1 MRDFADLTDRVLRGL
16 GKAYA
21 ASAQTLNA
29 PGRSVA
35 VKIDHLYYLA
45 IWPAFA
51 ERIGRY
57 AGILPRTVE
66 ETLVHSGNLVSAG
79 PERRAALPLRL
90 SWPGGAAA
98 VNAAFLLAHF
108 VERGLSLYGDA
119 PDPLPV
125 SPVRIS
131 QADQPAVLE
140 FFTGKTPP
148 LAAAFTAAA

>member
-1 MRDFADLTDRVLRGL
+1 MRDFAELTERVLRGL

-21 ASAQTLNA
+21 ASAQVLNA

-45 IWPAFA
+45 LWPAFA

-57 AGILPRTVE
+57 AGILPRAVE
-66 ETLVHSGNLVSAG
+66 ETLVHSGNLISAG
-79 PERRAALPLRL
+79 PDRRVALPLRL

-108 VERGLSLYGDA
+108 VERGLSLYGGA
-119 PDPLPV
+119 ADPLPV
-125 SPVRIS
+125 SPLRIS
-131 QADQPAVLE
+131 RADQAVVLD
-140 FFTGKTPP
+140 FFAGKTPP
-148 LAAAFTAAA
+148 LDAAFTAA

>member
-1 MRDFADLTDRVLRGL
+1 MRDFAELTERVLRGL

-45 IWPAFA
+45 LWPAFA

-66 ETLVHSGNLVSAG
+66 EALIHSGNLVSAG

-90 SWPGGAAA
+90 SWPGGSAA

-108 VERGLSLYGDA
+108 VERGLALYGDA

-131 QADQPAVLE
+131 RTDQAAVLA
-140 FFTGKTPP
+140 FFTDKTPP
-148 LAAAFTAAA
+148 LDAAFTSAA

>member
-1 MRDFADLTDRVLRGL
+1 MRDFAELTERVLRGL

-21 ASAQTLNA
+21 ASAQVLNA

-45 IWPAFA
+45 LWPAFA

-57 AGILPRTVE
+57 AGLLPRNVE
-66 ETLVHSGNLVSAG
+66 EALIHSGNLISAG
-79 PERRAALPLRL
+79 PDRRTALPLRL

-108 VERGLSLYGDA
+108 VERGLTLYGGEA
-119 PDPLPV
+119 APLPV

-131 QADQPAVLE
+131 RADQALVLD
-140 FFTGKTPP
+140 FFSGKTPP
-148 LAAAFTAAA
+148 LDAAFTAA

>member
-1 MRDFADLTDRVLRGL
+1 MRDFADLTERVLRGL
-16 GKAYA
+16 GKAYE

-45 IWPAFA
+45 VWPAFA

-66 ETLVHSGNLVSAG
+66 EALVHSGNLVSAG

-90 SWPGGAAA
+90 SWPGGKAA

-108 VERGLSLYGDA
+108 VERGLSLYGGA
-119 PDPLPV
+119 ADPLPV

-131 QADQPAVLE
+131 HADRAAVLD
-140 FFTGKTPP
+140 FFTDKTPP
-148 LAAAFTAAA
+148 LDAAFTSAA